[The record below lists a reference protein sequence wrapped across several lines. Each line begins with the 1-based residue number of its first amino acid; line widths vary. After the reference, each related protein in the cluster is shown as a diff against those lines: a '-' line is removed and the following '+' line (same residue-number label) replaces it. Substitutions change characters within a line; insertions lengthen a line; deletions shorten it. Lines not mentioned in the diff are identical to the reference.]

1 VGASLEMQPNLMAYS
16 QQPTAYSAI
25 YYANAQ
31 PTCHLPQRPPAPAHA
46 EMEAMTTQMRNL
58 QSSIASLLGANG
70 AQAPPYLNELVNSSL
85 MAEQA
90 APPQEKPR
98 TKMKRRNAPLV
109 APVSPMSTSTNTSRF
124 PTMDMLPPMSSKNIS
139 RFPTMDMLPPMSP
152 TTPTSKAGDTSIVP
166 KTEHKEQAS
175 GSLRSLLD
183 DLRNEDQRFIL
194 ITRGVKQLGF
204 KSKQV
209 LEKHFSQFG
218 EVARVFVP
226 TSKAS
231 RTNQHR
237 PGNLG
242 IVVMKSAKAVQD
254 ALAQGNPLVKNVQI
268 HVSMYEADN
277 EAETTRESASLAMQ
291 QSGQAVCQKVDAGC
305 VSNSYNCELDM
316 DHNRPSTYAQSGYGL
331 NEPPK
336 VGKSNTA
343 ASNAQMREVAQHVA
357 QLQAALSG
365 IITMSEQEEQKS
377 KSRQQEQTQQDMIIQ
392 GNMQTPIRRQPG
404 GPKPVGRQMEL
415 PDQKQEGDDHYQ
427 ACNPEANANVHALA
441 SGVGAAMLQTK
452 PYQQQTSGYT
462 GSEDCPQGQFPRTSA
477 TRGSASNSS
486 TELPSGGAFTR
497 NTTVST
503 DEIAPVSVDTQ
514 SDGSDGGINAPSQQV
529 TWQRFNSPESR
540 FWG

>member
-1 VGASLEMQPNLMAYS
+1 MQPNLMAYCQ
-16 QQPTAYSAI
+16 QQPYVTPACGPGAN
-25 YYANAQ
+25 YYANVQ

-46 EMEAMTTQMRNL
+46 EMEAMTTQMKNL

-70 AQAPPYLNELVNSSL
+70 AQAPPYLNQLVNSSL

-90 APPQEKPR
+90 LPSQEKPR
-98 TKMKRRNAPLV
+98 TKMKRRNAPLM
-109 APVSPMSTSTNTSRF
+109 APVSPTSNSTNTSRF
-124 PTMDMLPPMSSKNIS
+124 PTMDV
-139 RFPTMDMLPPMSP
+139 LPPMSP

-166 KTEHKEQAS
+166 KTEHKEQAC

-209 LEKHFSQFG
+209 LERHFSQYG

-254 ALAQGNPLVKNVQI
+254 VLAQGNPWVKNVQI

-277 EAETTRESASLAMQ
+277 EAETMREYAPPAMQ
-291 QSGQAVCQKVDAGC
+291 QSGQAACQKLDAGC
-305 VSNSYNCELDM
+305 GYNSYNGELDM

-336 VGKSNTA
+336 VDKSNTV
-343 ASNAQMREVAQHVA
+343 ASNAQMSDAAVLGEVAQHVA
-357 QLQAALSG
+357 QLQAALGG
-365 IITMSEQEEQKS
+365 IISMSEQEEQKS
-377 KSRQQEQTQQDMIIQ
+377 KNRQQEQTQQGMVIQ
-392 GNMQTPIRRQPG
+392 GNMQTPIRRQPV
-404 GPKPVGRQMEL
+404 GPKLVGRQMEL
-415 PDQKQEGDDHYQ
+415 PDQTQGGNDKYQ
-427 ACNPEANANVHALA
+427 ACNPENNANVHALA
-441 SGVGAAMLQTK
+441 SGFGAAMLQSK
-452 PYQQQTSGYT
+452 PYQQQTGGYT
-462 GSEDCPQGQFPRTSA
+462 GSKDCPQGQFRQRFTSP
-477 TRGSASNSS
+477 TRGSASTSS
-486 TELPSGGAFTR
+486 TELTCGIAWGSRET
-497 NTTVST
+497 S
-503 DEIAPVSVDTQ
+503 DETAPISVDNQ

-529 TWQRFNSPESR
+529 TWQRFTSPESR

>member
-1 VGASLEMQPNLMAYS
+1 MQPNMMAYS
-16 QQPTAYSAI
+16 QQPTAYSQQPGGAI

-70 AQAPPYLNELVNSSL
+70 AQAPPYLNQLVNSSL

-90 APPQEKPR
+90 APPQERPR

-124 PTMDMLPPMSSKNIS
+124 PTMDMLPPMS
-139 RFPTMDMLPPMSP
+139 P

-166 KTEHKEQAS
+166 KTEHKEQAC

-254 ALAQGNPLVKNVQI
+254 VLAQGNPWVKNVQI

-277 EAETTRESASLAMQ
+277 EAETTRESASRAMQ

-316 DHNRPSTYAQSGYGL
+316 DHSRPSTYAQSGYGL

-343 ASNAQMREVAQHVA
+343 ASNAQMSEVAQHVA
-357 QLQAALSG
+357 QLQAALGG

-404 GPKPVGRQMEL
+404 GPKPVGRQMES

-462 GSEDCPQGQFPRTSA
+462 GSEDCPQGQFRRTSA

-497 NTTVST
+497 NST
-503 DEIAPVSVDTQ
+503 DEVAPVSVDTQ

-529 TWQRFNSPESR
+529 TWQRFTSPESR